1 MTIKSNELSI
11 ELELLKR
18 KLNGVRAW
26 NWDREFCGWK
36 QLCSTTNS
44 SGLIFLILFQ
54 VEIFFLLLFVV
65 VALFSVYSSPEMDDK
80 IHSFRNAKCLFRVY
94 AFQFTFQDWYGT
106 HTLAMRRRTVSEFV
120 HVIRGSKH
128 NIKLLTVS
136 LPHNCVYFFFLLYL
150 CLCEHWI
157 DYKYYSHD
165 IIYLE
170 ILFFYPL
177 ICFKSNFINNKK
189 NSKLNMHK
197 IKVNEIK
204 VQTASIAWNHT
215 ILK

>member
-136 LPHNCVYFFFLLYL
+136 LPHNCVYFFFVVVSVSVWTLNRLQVLFTWYYL
-150 CLCEHWI
+150 FRNSLFLSI
-157 DYKYYSHD
+157 D
-165 IIYLE
+165 
-170 ILFFYPL
+170 LFQIEFHQQQ
-177 ICFKSNFINNKK
+177 KK
-189 NSKLNMHK
+189 
-197 IKVNEIK
+197 
-204 VQTASIAWNHT
+204 
-215 ILK
+215 LKA